1 MRINKLKGVL
11 VKMKGDIKTNSVL
24 ILANFFRSHQTGE
37 INSRNDCFTIND
49 NERWT
54 QIKFDLMFSMEEYS
68 FPLVFFEII

>member
-54 QIKFDLMFSMEEYS
+54 QIKFDLEE
-68 FPLVFFEII
+68 FNCPVFHVFHGRI